1 MRGSN
6 IQDDQIFSLWVTG
19 KKLSRLGNS
28 LHFGKLATKLAVYYP
43 FRASTDI
50 TSSYQNE
57 KKDKEFLF
65 MGIEYMNFWFLQK
78 FILTPIWFKLVVV
91 EEVFV
96 LKSQWFCYKQRIL
109 IFNFW
114 ATVES

>member
-1 MRGSN
+1 
-6 IQDDQIFSLWVTG
+6 
-19 KKLSRLGNS
+19 
-28 LHFGKLATKLAVYYP
+28 
-43 FRASTDI
+43 
-50 TSSYQNE
+50 
-57 KKDKEFLF
+57 

-96 LKSQWFCYKQRIL
+96 LKTQWFCYKQKIL